1 MYLGTKLSWDRGVVG
16 SLNVIRKQNIILN
29 QDKKII
35 IKKLLT

>member
-1 MYLGTKLSWDRGVVG
+1 MYLGTKLSWDRGVVS